1 MKLGI
6 IYVDLQADF
15 CEPSGSLFVFGS
27 NTLAADIEAMEAA
40 IGHEN
45 YASIFTLDSHPA
57 DHVSFVTNNPG
68 TNLYDEITL
77 PDGVKQV
84 MWPVHCV
91 DGTPGHAIA
100 PPLERFVEAAHKRAG
115 GFFEVK
121 KGTIAAV
128 DSYSGFGSADGVS
141 EITPL
146 LAYLLSKGITHLLI
160 LGVAFDYCVA
170 ATAKDALKH
179 GFKTCVVRQA
189 TRFVAA
195 ESTMKEEKLMK
206 EAGVVIADTLDQ
218 MKAFL
223 GEL

>member
-1 MKLGI
+1 MKLGV
-6 IYVDLQADF
+6 IYVDLQTDF

-68 TNLYDEITL
+68 TELYKEITL

-84 MWPVHCV
+84 MWPIHCV

-100 PPLERFVEAAHKRAG
+100 PPLETFVQAARRRAG

-146 LAYLLSKGITHLLI
+146 LAYLQSKEITHLLV

-170 ATAKDALKH
+170 ATAKDAIKH

-189 TRFVAA
+189 TRSVAA
-195 ESTMKEEKLMK
+195 ESSIKEENLMK
-206 EAGVVIADTLDQ
+206 EAGVVIADTLEQ

-223 GEL
+223 VHL